1 MSIAGIRSNRGDGYQ
16 TLVAFDWALTVLS
29 DENYAWLEV
38 DSISYPVDDV
48 VVGKVDGTLIA
59 CQCKK
64 NQVDFKSW
72 TTADLGDELDKAA
85 SLLKSNP
92 KAKIRFYSRSNF
104 GSLSKLREHCATQ
117 DDENIYKAS
126 LGKEHLITDSDLS
139 KKLVASAPGL
149 SSYEFLRR
157 TEFVV
162 SDELDRMAMLLR
174 ERLRS
179 LVSNPDIAFNA
190 LWVHLDQLGGRIGNA
205 ASTATQYRYIK
216 EDLKNILHRSGA
228 MLVPPMNVKDIRK
241 SFSTTSAIGRSWR
254 RDIAGQR
261 IPNVIVDEIIIAID
275 QKKRSILL
283 TGQPGAGKTCA
294 MLALQE
300 ELETRALVSSD
311 IVPLFIQSREFVD
324 LATAQD
330 RQAQGLPEQW
340 VEKVARLADD
350 SHVVI
355 TIDSLDVLSIARDH
369 LVLKYFLGQ
378 IDRLLMI
385 PNITIVT
392 ACRAFDRHYDRRIA
406 ERSWD
411 CELECKPLDWDLEVT
426 PLLNS
431 IEITTDTI
439 DTVTRELIRNP
450 RELALYV
457 EMVQQQGIFNIVT
470 GQALA
475 QRYLDTMVLENSK
488 LKDTAIQA
496 IEAIASEMLKLR
508 SLAVPRQRFSAS
520 DSILRELYSLNVLQ
534 DTQDG
539 KLMFGHQTLL
549 DVLVI
554 SGALRKGITLNVFI
568 NSLSPVPFVRPSIRS
583 FVVQLALR
591 DRSEFRKQLRAV
603 LKGNAAYHIRR
614 LVAETFA
621 EQSPQDDDLPL
632 ILDLRKN
639 NREIFQVIYTTAKSI
654 DWHHF
659 WLKHFIPV
667 LKYTQDADGLMGH
680 VHLIA
685 RWCNDDTS
693 VVLSFWSEVL
703 MLSWIDSSQIAGRIG
718 SYLSSIKAENLEHV
732 ASLLDQLIDLP
743 IPKYSLLGRTIAC
756 CVKAG
761 HTNDSILWRY
771 ITKDLC
777 EDDLLEYRFH
787 DKLRCNAHEFRDD
800 NDNFICEQ
808 MEHSENL
815 LNLAVESI
823 ERWSAIQASRYTKAF
838 IGYRNGFL
846 NHTSYENIHSQHDTR
861 LMDSMH
867 ILLHAVESSILK
879 HAKTNSVWWQTYRGR
894 LCFNPEGS
902 LLYFGVLACTESP
915 TNNIDLVGQMLGDRK
930 LLEFELT
937 YELGLMLRSAF
948 RHLDAPTQDAV
959 IATILTVGKE
969 EATDLSHYF
978 WILKTQAEL
987 ISAIPCHL
995 RTPEAQEVVDTY
1007 ERKEG
1012 ILIHQPYI
1020 RSRGGVVRAP
1030 FSFDVFLSSSDI
1042 GVISL
1047 LAHYEDFSDR
1057 RRLGI
1062 DFLIGGEREV
1072 GWQLREA
1079 ASRHPSR
1086 FLAILTTY
1094 WLNIPESFRDDIM
1107 SGIATHLDYRYG
1119 NRQRNDE
1126 WKPLEEPDAQS
1137 LVVLLLDEL
1146 EKHQIHWRHKRPAAE
1161 ALEACANVIKDT
1173 KEAERLVFLAIG
1185 FSGLRENDPLHGEN
1199 INLLDLGINM
1209 VKGDVAEALMI
1220 LATTFADERREL
1232 PNLLLPT
1239 LSRFAND
1246 EHPAIRAL
1254 ILRRLPYLQSKMF
1267 KVGWDLFRLAMQ
1279 DAKGLWQIAEPCL
1292 YYAYHNHFEIVG
1304 PMLARLYHEGDSKEL
1319 ETWGRISA
1327 LAAMERRIDFESFL
1341 TEIKTLHNDSAW
1353 LGAAKVWTNGDNLRN
1368 YRDQCFIGIEAGLK
1382 ITGTCSDTVAS
1393 QMERIFRENTVVTL
1407 IPLTIIHLV
1416 FSIFERNCTDKDNR
1430 LFGFHGWLNAISQID
1445 AEYATAV
1452 IEIYLGYV
1460 RNCKSHLYDHEDNLT
1475 QLVTRLFAEAEER
1488 EEFDEGGMLRRVVV
1502 IQDTLLSLGVEGVLD
1517 WLKAAERP

>member
-411 CELECKPLDWDLEVT
+411 SELECKPLDWDLEVT

-508 SLAVPRQRFSAS
+508 SLAVAYSA
-520 DSILRELYSLNVLQ
+520 
-534 DTQDG
+534 
-539 KLMFGHQTLL
+539 
-549 DVLVI
+549 
-554 SGALRKGITLNVFI
+554 
-568 NSLSPVPFVRPSIRS
+568 
-583 FVVQLALR
+583 
-591 DRSEFRKQLRAV
+591 
-603 LKGNAAYHIRR
+603 
-614 LVAETFA
+614 
-621 EQSPQDDDLPL
+621 
-632 ILDLRKN
+632 
-639 NREIFQVIYTTAKSI
+639 
-654 DWHHF
+654 
-659 WLKHFIPV
+659 
-667 LKYTQDADGLMGH
+667 
-680 VHLIA
+680 
-685 RWCNDDTS
+685 
-693 VVLSFWSEVL
+693 
-703 MLSWIDSSQIAGRIG
+703 
-718 SYLSSIKAENLEHV
+718 
-732 ASLLDQLIDLP
+732 
-743 IPKYSLLGRTIAC
+743 PK
-756 CVKAG
+756 
-761 HTNDSILWRY
+761 
-771 ITKDLC
+771 
-777 EDDLLEYRFH
+777 
-787 DKLRCNAHEFRDD
+787 
-800 NDNFICEQ
+800 
-808 MEHSENL
+808 
-815 LNLAVESI
+815 
-823 ERWSAIQASRYTKAF
+823 
-838 IGYRNGFL
+838 
-846 NHTSYENIHSQHDTR
+846 
-861 LMDSMH
+861 
-867 ILLHAVESSILK
+867 
-879 HAKTNSVWWQTYRGR
+879 
-894 LCFNPEGS
+894 
-902 LLYFGVLACTESP
+902 
-915 TNNIDLVGQMLGDRK
+915 
-930 LLEFELT
+930 
-937 YELGLMLRSAF
+937 
-948 RHLDAPTQDAV
+948 
-959 IATILTVGKE
+959 
-969 EATDLSHYF
+969 
-978 WILKTQAEL
+978 
-987 ISAIPCHL
+987 
-995 RTPEAQEVVDTY
+995 
-1007 ERKEG
+1007 
-1012 ILIHQPYI
+1012 
-1020 RSRGGVVRAP
+1020 
-1030 FSFDVFLSSSDI
+1030 
-1042 GVISL
+1042 
-1047 LAHYEDFSDR
+1047 
-1057 RRLGI
+1057 
-1062 DFLIGGEREV
+1062 
-1072 GWQLREA
+1072 
-1079 ASRHPSR
+1079 
-1086 FLAILTTY
+1086 
-1094 WLNIPESFRDDIM
+1094 
-1107 SGIATHLDYRYG
+1107 
-1119 NRQRNDE
+1119 
-1126 WKPLEEPDAQS
+1126 
-1137 LVVLLLDEL
+1137 
-1146 EKHQIHWRHKRPAAE
+1146 
-1161 ALEACANVIKDT
+1161 
-1173 KEAERLVFLAIG
+1173 
-1185 FSGLRENDPLHGEN
+1185 
-1199 INLLDLGINM
+1199 
-1209 VKGDVAEALMI
+1209 
-1220 LATTFADERREL
+1220 
-1232 PNLLLPT
+1232 
-1239 LSRFAND
+1239 
-1246 EHPAIRAL
+1246 
-1254 ILRRLPYLQSKMF
+1254 
-1267 KVGWDLFRLAMQ
+1267 
-1279 DAKGLWQIAEPCL
+1279 
-1292 YYAYHNHFEIVG
+1292 
-1304 PMLARLYHEGDSKEL
+1304 
-1319 ETWGRISA
+1319 
-1327 LAAMERRIDFESFL
+1327 
-1341 TEIKTLHNDSAW
+1341 
-1353 LGAAKVWTNGDNLRN
+1353 
-1368 YRDQCFIGIEAGLK
+1368 
-1382 ITGTCSDTVAS
+1382 
-1393 QMERIFRENTVVTL
+1393 
-1407 IPLTIIHLV
+1407 
-1416 FSIFERNCTDKDNR
+1416 
-1430 LFGFHGWLNAISQID
+1430 
-1445 AEYATAV
+1445 
-1452 IEIYLGYV
+1452 
-1460 RNCKSHLYDHEDNLT
+1460 
-1475 QLVTRLFAEAEER
+1475 
-1488 EEFDEGGMLRRVVV
+1488 
-1502 IQDTLLSLGVEGVLD
+1502 
-1517 WLKAAERP
+1517 